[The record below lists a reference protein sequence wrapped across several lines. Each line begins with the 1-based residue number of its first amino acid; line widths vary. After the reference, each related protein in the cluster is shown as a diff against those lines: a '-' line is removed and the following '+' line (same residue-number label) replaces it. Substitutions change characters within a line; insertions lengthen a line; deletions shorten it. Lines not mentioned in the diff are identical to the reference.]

1 MADFS
6 ELARQ
11 ILNAT
16 RVASDA
22 RQATPGKPVT
32 VSVIPGFTNT
42 IPSVVNLTGTSSL
55 PAGGLSTITETLVP
69 LITRLD
75 IAIEYTVTDKAGTPV
90 ASNQFSTNP
99 PLVLPLPAGQS
110 HPLQVEFLLKPPIG
124 EDIKRTPAIEFV
136 IQVDVTVA
144 VDGNIAS
151 TKNPPLQPLKVPVSI
166 PAISIPAVL
175 VLVQHSVG
183 DSDYPGDALC
193 IVRSASPLR
202 SLDLV
207 VKTLNDLAEIIST
220 VRDLIG
226 LVGIANPIEGIDSIL
241 DVFQRASIVYFSVGG
256 APDFNEFGGWDV
268 LGFGGFDDEASSAL
282 LLGVTGTQA
291 RVWSSEDFSDSDW
304 HEHSTFTVPD
314 LGVENGLPAVG
325 FGVFRN
331 DDFGDYDT
339 DPGDS
344 MNDDIESAR
353 IL

>member
-1 MADFS
+1 MADFT

-11 ILNAT
+11 IVNAT

-22 RQATPGKPVT
+22 RQATAGKPVT

-42 IPSVVNLTGTSSL
+42 IPSVVNLTGTSTL
-55 PAGGLSTITETLVP
+55 PVGGLSTITETLVP

-75 IAIEYTVTDKAGTPV
+75 VTVEYTVTDGDGNPV
-90 ASNQFSTNP
+90 NSNQFSTNP
-99 PLVLPLPAGQS
+99 PLAFPLPSGQS

-124 EDIKRTPAIEFV
+124 EDIKRTPALKYI
-136 IQVDVTVA
+136 IQVDVTVS
-144 VDGNIAS
+144 VDGNEAS
-151 TKNPPLQPLKVPVSI
+151 TKTPPLQPLKVPVSI
-166 PAISIPAVL
+166 PAIAIPAVL

-202 SLDLV
+202 TLDLV
-207 VKTLNDLAEIIST
+207 VKTLNDLAETIST

-226 LVGIANPIEGIDSIL
+226 LTGVANPLEGIDGIL

-268 LGFGGFDDEASSAL
+268 LGFGGFDDEASSAFL
-282 LLGVTGTQA
+282 FGVTGTQA
-291 RVWSSEDFSDSDW
+291 RVWSSEDFSDSDF

-314 LGVENGLPAVG
+314 IGLANGLPAVG
-325 FGVFRN
+325 FGVFRD
-331 DDFGDYDT
+331 DDFGDWDT
-339 DPGDS
+339 DAGDS
-344 MNDDIESAR
+344 MQDEIESAR